1 MYFNKRKL
9 KINIFII
16 KSSKFK
22 NDKLCLKLWK
32 LTKFVFKKII
42 ESYGPYLVTAV
53 SGQKHYLM
61 SFKRIRLIK
70 CNINV
75 FFRKLNG
82 NNENEFSFTK

>member
-1 MYFNKRKL
+1 MF
-9 KINIFII
+9 KIMEI
-16 KSSKFK
+16 
-22 NDKLCLKLWK
+22 DKIC
-32 LTKFVFKKII
+32 FKKII